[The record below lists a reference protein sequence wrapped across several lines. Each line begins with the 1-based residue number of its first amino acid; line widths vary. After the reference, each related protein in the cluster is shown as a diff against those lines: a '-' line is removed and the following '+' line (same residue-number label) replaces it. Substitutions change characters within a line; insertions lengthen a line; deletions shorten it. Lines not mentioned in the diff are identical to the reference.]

1 MLERVVRTIQAHAM
15 VSPGDTVVLAVSGGA
30 DSMALLHLFLSL
42 REAWR
47 LRLHVAHLDHRLR
60 PDSAADAAFVREAAA
75 SRAVPV
81 TVGAADVRR
90 LAVRQRRSIEDAG
103 RALRYSFLADVA
115 RAVGA
120 RVVAT
125 AHTRDDQIETVLMRL
140 VQDARW
146 EMLAGIPPT
155 RPLGVATVVRP
166 LREVSREELVAFLR
180 ARDLPW
186 RDDPTNRD
194 LRILRNRIRH
204 AILPELLRTCPEA
217 AALLWDVGEAAR
229 RTDAAVH
236 RLAMEQYGYLRRW
249 EEHTARLPRE
259 AFRALPA
266 PLRRRVLAAALA
278 EVSGTA
284 LPPSSVMGQGLR
296 RAEQGAV
303 GSETSVGDAVVR
315 IGYGTIEVAPAERP
329 HPAEAYVLPVPGEVR
344 AEVFGMIVHATI
356 TAPPDSRR
364 GGREEAIFDA
374 ELVALPLRIRA
385 WREGDRIALPGLNGE
400 KKVQDLFVDAK
411 VPRWR
416 RRRVALVVDAH
427 DHVLWVVGHRVSARH
442 PVTERTTRV
451 VRLQV
456 RPA

>member
-1 MLERVVRTIQAHAM
+1 MLERVVRTIEAHAM

-47 LRLHVAHLDHRLR
+47 LRLHVAHLDHGLR
-60 PDSAADAAFVREAAA
+60 PDSAQDAAFVREAAV
-75 SRAVPV
+75 SLAVPV
-81 TVGAADVRR
+81 TVGGADVRAFA
-90 LAVRQRRSIEDAG
+90 LRQRRSVEDAG
-103 RALRYSFLADVA
+103 RALRYAFLADVA

-125 AHTRDDQIETVLMRL
+125 AHTRDDQIETILMRL
-140 VQDARW
+140 VQGARW
-146 EMLAGIPPT
+146 EALAGIPPT
-155 RPLGVATVVRP
+155 RPLGAATVVRP
-166 LREVSREELVAFLR
+166 LREVSREEIVAFLR

-186 RDDPTNRD
+186 REDPTNRD
-194 LRILRNRIRH
+194 LRIPRNRIRH
-204 AILPELLRTCPEA
+204 VVLPELLRACPDA

-229 RTDAAVH
+229 RTDIAMHRLAAVH
-236 RLAMEQYGYLRRW
+236 YGYLRRW
-249 EEHTARLPRE
+249 EERTVRLPRE

-284 LPPSSVMGQGLR
+284 PPPFRVVAEGLR

-303 GSETSVGDAVVR
+303 GSETSAAGVVVR
-315 IGYGTIEVAPAERP
+315 VGYGTIEVAPAERP
-329 HPAEAYVLPVPGEVR
+329 RPAEAYLLPVPGEVR
-344 AEVFGMIVHATI
+344 AEEFGVIVSATL
-356 TAPPDSRR
+356 APAGDGPQA
-364 GGREEAIFDA
+364 GVEAVFDA
-374 ELVALPLRIRA
+374 ASLALPLRIRA
-385 WREGDRIALPGLNGE
+385 WRDGDRIVLPGLGGE

-416 RRRVALVVDAH
+416 RRRVALVVDGH
-427 DHVLWVVGHRVSARH
+427 DHILWVVGYRTSACH
-442 PVTERTTRV
+442 PVTERTTTV
-451 VRLQV
+451 VRLQA